1 VFALGDNVNPSGS
14 AANYANCYNPT
25 WGRHKARTHATV
37 GNHDYD
43 VAGANGFYGYFKPT
57 VGDSAKYYYSFDIG
71 PYWHVVVLNNTAS
84 VSYGAGSVEEQWL
97 KADLAAN
104 TKPCTIAMMHYE
116 LFFSSDDD
124 TWHSASGVLP
134 LWNDLYAAG
143 AEIVLGGQ
151 DYFYERFGPQDPGAN
166 PDPKKGLR
174 QFIAGTGGY
183 ASSMPATV
191 APNSEVRSDAIGVLK
206 LTLGPDS
213 YIWDF
218 IPAAGYT
225 FTDHGSGNCH

>member
-1 VFALGDNVNPSGS
+1 
-14 AANYANCYNPT
+14 
-25 WGRHKARTHATV
+25 
-37 GNHDYD
+37 
-43 VAGANGFYGYFKPT
+43 
-57 VGDSAKYYYSFDIG
+57 
-71 PYWHVVVLNNTAS
+71 
-84 VSYGAGSVEEQWL
+84 
-97 KADLAAN
+97 
-104 TKPCTIAMMHYE
+104 
-116 LFFSSDDD
+116 
-124 TWHSASGVLP
+124 LP